1 MAVTPGAVIGAAAVN
16 SAANALTSGGTSSG
30 GSQNS
35 GITNASS
42 YSHSDAAAA
51 REFSARQAEL
61 AYERSKEL
69 WKMQADFNSAEAQ
82 KTRDWNERLA
92 NSTYQ
97 RTVQDMIKAGINPVL
112 AANMGLG
119 TASVSSGA
127 TATAGTPQNFMANT
141 VAGSESASQ
150 SHGENYGSSWNESL
164 SGLAYLAEAIKDVI
178 SNMTSGLSLDI
189 NFNTA
194 KEIFEDLEEKAIET
208 ADKAAKKSNPGATE
222 LDKSGYSE
230 SGKGKNSIWKSLV
243 NTING
248 LQHTTGG
255 GFYNPIH

>member
-1 MAVTPGAVIGAAAVN
+1 MAVTPGAVLGAAAVN

-30 GSQNS
+30 GSQSS
-35 GITNASS
+35 GFTNASS
-42 YSHSDAAAA
+42 YSQSDAAAA

-92 NSTYQ
+92 NTTYQ
-97 RTVQDMIKAGINPVL
+97 RTIEDMIKAGINPVL

-119 TASVSSGA
+119 TASISSGA

-150 SHGENYGSSWNESL
+150 SHGENFSSSYNESL
-164 SGLAYLAEAIKDVI
+164 SGLAYLADAIGNAI
-178 SNMTSGLSLDI
+178 THMTSGMNVSIALDGLDSL
-189 NFNTA
+189 FNNNKGNPEYEGTDSNGNM
-194 KEIFEDLEEKAIET
+194 KEGYTKHYDSNKKKYLTET
-208 ADKAAKKSNPGATE
+208 EVQN
-222 LDKSGYSE
+222 E
-230 SGKGKNSIWKSLV
+230 SFLQGLYR
-243 NTING
+243 G
-248 LQHTTGG
+248 LQNMTNARL
-255 GFYNPIH
+255 FIR